1 MGLWSAADDLLKG
14 AKRTRQILDPSNIPP
29 GPSLSGIN
37 FSLGGQKVST
47 PNYGDTID
55 AAARTI
61 GKTPETMT
69 IGDVQRLNRMYEAS
83 GGSENGF
90 GALPSVPQFDPVS
103 LPAPQRQ
110 NMGRLNRNAALA
122 TGGALSGAAALGYA
136 GSQGAFDDISFDVSF
151 DDVMAGFGTP
161 SAPTATPQVTSS
173 GNSIANRTRR
183 NNVTPAGDNVVIVE
197 PDPVASSAATPQVTD
212 RDFDYAVPSAVST
225 SAPTSAPTSVPAA
238 SIAAGSDSAGT
249 WTPEYGD
256 TLWSYYDG
264 DKDKI
269 EAFAK
274 LNNLKNIHTYL
285 ADHTYQTPSQ
295 SYLNNYLSQR

>member
-1 MGLWSAADDLLKG
+1 MGLWSAADDLLKR
-14 AKRTRQILDPSNIPP
+14 AKRTRQILDPSNIPS

-136 GSQGAFDDISFDVSF
+136 GSQGAFDDISFD
-151 DDVMAGFGTP
+151 DVMAGFGTP
-161 SAPTATPQVTSS
+161 SAPTATPQVTSG

-183 NNVTPAGDNVVIVE
+183 NNVTPTGENVVIVE
-197 PDPVASSAATPQVTD
+197 PDPVTPPT
-212 RDFDYAVPSAVST
+212 VST
-225 SAPTSAPTSVPAA
+225 STPASIPAA
-238 SIAAGSDSAGT
+238 PVATGSDSDGT

-256 TLWSYYDG
+256 TLYSQFDG
-264 DKDKI
+264 DWDKI
-269 EAFAK
+269 NAFAQ
-274 LNNLKNIHTYL
+274 LNNLKDVDSIL
-285 ADHTYQTPSQ
+285 ADYTYQTPSQ